1 MKELQDIDDL
11 IRFCDKKIFNLN
23 LGLTAENSEREEH
36 KKDILMWRRKRS
48 ELVILQEKRFDE
60 QVKQLTI

>member
-1 MKELQDIDDL
+1 MKELKDIDDL
-11 IRFCDKKIFNLN
+11 ICFCDRKIFHLN
-23 LGLTAENSEREEH
+23 SGLTAENSERKEH
-36 KKDILMWRRKRS
+36 EKDILMWRRKRS